1 MFLKVFQPIINFIM
15 AAFVGLFLL
24 SGHAFAKV
32 EINSA
37 DQAALESVRG
47 LGPSKAKAIL
57 LERKKN
63 GPFKNSADLHT
74 RVKGIGEKT
83 VERLMQNG
91 LTINNKTVAG
101 ASKDKPTSNTKEAS
115 SKRTA
120 DKEKESGKKAK
131 SEKASSEKVSSE
143 KAAKQS
149 RKAKEDPKEG
159 KQNNQRGRE
168 AS

>member
-1 MFLKVFQPIINFIM
+1 MFLKVLQPIINFIM

-24 SGHAFAKV
+24 SGHALAKV

-63 GPFKNSADLHT
+63 GPFKDSVDLHT

-91 LTINNKTVAG
+91 LTINNKTVAVP
-101 ASKDKPTSNTKEAS
+101 SKDKSKSNAKEAS
-115 SKRTA
+115 SKRSA
-120 DKEKESGKKAK
+120 DKEKEGSKKAK
-131 SEKASSEKVSSE
+131 PEKVSSE
-143 KAAKQS
+143 KTVKQS
-149 RKAKEDPKEG
+149 RKTKEDPKEG
-159 KQNNQRGRE
+159 KQNKQKG
-168 AS
+168 

>member
-63 GPFKNSADLHT
+63 GPFKDSADLHT
-74 RVKGIGEKT
+74 RVKGIGEKN

-91 LTINNKTVAG
+91 LTINNKAVAG
-101 ASKDKPTSNTKEAS
+101 AIKDKPTSKTKETS

-149 RKAKEDPKEG
+149 RKAKEDTKEG
-159 KQNNQRGRE
+159 K
-168 AS
+168 

>member
-1 MFLKVFQPIINFIM
+1 MFLKVLQPIINFIM

-24 SGHAFAKV
+24 NSQAFAKV

-63 GPFKNSADLHT
+63 GPFKDATDLHT

-91 LTINNKTVAG
+91 LTINNKTVPESAKEKST
-101 ASKDKPTSNTKEAS
+101 SKTKETS
-115 SKRTA
+115 SKRAA
-120 DKEKESGKKAK
+120 DKEKEGTQKAK
-131 SEKASSEKVSSE
+131 SEKASSEKTS
-143 KAAKQS
+143 KQS
-149 RKAKEDPKEG
+149 RKTKEDTKEG
-159 KQNNQRGRE
+159 KQNNQKG
-168 AS
+168 

>member
-1 MFLKVFQPIINFIM
+1 MFLKVLQPIINLIM
-15 AAFVGLFLL
+15 AAFVGLLLL

-63 GPFKNSADLHT
+63 GPFKDSTDLHT

-91 LTINNKTVAG
+91 LTIDNKTVAG
-101 ASKDKPTSNTKEAS
+101 PSKDKSTSNNKETS
-115 SKRTA
+115 SKRA
-120 DKEKESGKKAK
+120 KDKEKESTKKAK
-131 SEKASSEKVSSE
+131 SEKVSSE
-143 KAAKQS
+143 KASKQS
-149 RKAKEDPKEG
+149 RKTKEDAKEG
-159 KQNNQRGRE
+159 KQNNQKGRE

>member
-1 MFLKVFQPIINFIM
+1 MFLKVFQSIIKFIV

-63 GPFKNSADLHT
+63 GPFKDSTDLHT

-91 LTINNKTVAG
+91 LSINNKTVAG
-101 ASKDKPTSNTKEAS
+101 ASKDKPTSKVKETP

-131 SEKASSEKVSSE
+131 SEKTSSEKASSEKT
-143 KAAKQS
+143 AKQS
-149 RKAKEDPKEG
+149 RKAQEDTKEG

>member
-15 AAFVGLFLL
+15 AAFMGLFLL

-63 GPFKNSADLHT
+63 GPFKDSADLHT

-101 ASKDKPTSNTKEAS
+101 AGKDKPTSKAKETS
-115 SKRTA
+115 SKRAA
-120 DKEKESGKKAK
+120 DKEKEGAKKAK
-131 SEKASSEKVSSE
+131 SEKAGSEKT
-143 KAAKQS
+143 AKQS
-149 RKAKEDPKEG
+149 RKAKEDTKEG
-159 KQNNQRGRE
+159 KQNNQKGRE

>member
-1 MFLKVFQPIINFIM
+1 MFLKVLQPIINFIM

-32 EINSA
+32 EINSV

-63 GPFKNSADLHT
+63 GPFKDSTDLHT

-101 ASKDKPTSNTKEAS
+101 ASKDRPTSRAKETS
-115 SKRTA
+115 SKRVA
-120 DKEKESGKKAK
+120 DKEKEGAKKAK
-131 SEKASSEKVSSE
+131 SEKASSEKT
-143 KAAKQS
+143 AKQS
-149 RKAKEDPKEG
+149 RKAKEDTKEG
-159 KQNNQRGRE
+159 K
-168 AS
+168 

>member
-1 MFLKVFQPIINFIM
+1 MFLKVLQPVINFIM

-63 GPFKNSADLHT
+63 GPFKDATDLHT

-91 LTINNKTVAG
+91 LTINNKTVVG
-101 ASKDKPTSNTKEAS
+101 PSKDKSSTSSKEAS
-115 SKRTA
+115 SKRSA
-120 DKEKESGKKAK
+120 DKEKESAKKAK
-131 SEKASSEKVSSE
+131 SEKAGTEKT
-143 KAAKQS
+143 AKQS
-149 RKAKEDPKEG
+149 RKTKEDSKEG
-159 KQNNQRGRE
+159 KQNNQKGRE

>member
-1 MFLKVFQPIINFIM
+1 MFLKVLQPMGKFIM
-15 AAFVGLFLL
+15 AAFVGLSLL

-63 GPFKNSADLHT
+63 GPFKDSTDLHT

-91 LTINNKTVAG
+91 LTINNKAVAG
-101 ASKDKPTSNTKEAS
+101 LSKDKSTGSTKEAS
-115 SKRTA
+115 SKRSA
-120 DKEKESGKKAK
+120 DKEKEGAKKAK
-131 SEKASSEKVSSE
+131 SEKASSEKT
-143 KAAKQS
+143 AKQS
-149 RKAKEDPKEG
+149 RKAKEDTKEG
-159 KQNNQRGRE
+159 KQNNQKGRE

>member
-1 MFLKVFQPIINFIM
+1 MFSKVLQPIINFIT
-15 AAFVGLFLL
+15 AAFVGLFLF
-24 SGHAFAKV
+24 SGHALAKV

-63 GPFKNSADLHT
+63 GPFKDSADLHT

-91 LTINNKTVAG
+91 LTINNKATAG
-101 ASKDKPTSNTKEAS
+101 SSKDKSASDTKEAS
-115 SKRTA
+115 SKRST
-120 DKEKESGKKAK
+120 DKEKEGIKKAK
-131 SEKASSEKVSSE
+131 SEKVGSEKT
-143 KAAKQS
+143 AKQS
-149 RKAKEDPKEG
+149 RKTKEDAKEG
-159 KQNNQRGRE
+159 KQNKQKG
-168 AS
+168 

>member
-1 MFLKVFQPIINFIM
+1 MFLKVLQPIINFIM

-63 GPFKNSADLHT
+63 GPFKDSTDLHT

-91 LTINNKTVAG
+91 LTINNKTLAG
-101 ASKDKPTSNTKEAS
+101 SSKEKPTANTKEAS
-115 SKRTA
+115 SKRSA
-120 DKEKESGKKAK
+120 DKEKEGSKKAK
-131 SEKASSEKVSSE
+131 SEKTSSEKT
-143 KAAKQS
+143 AKQS